1 MPHSCPLKKW
11 CGVWGLYLIFA
22 SLCSISSNIEGLS
35 VDHASEFVSLTD
47 LAVKSI
53 TTISIFSK
61 ERLYNLQK
69 KTTWNWKSFNINFNC
84 TVDYFSL
91 ILFFFT
97 NIDNTNNVI
106 LHRRQTD
113 IMKLNQTDCNLNFH
127 SFNTIIELHQNL
139 KAYL

>member
-1 MPHSCPLKKW
+1 M
-11 CGVWGLYLIFA
+11 IFA
-22 SLCSISSNIEGLS
+22 SLCSTSSNIERLS

-53 TTISIFSK
+53 TIISSSLKNVFTIYKKKQLENPSTLTLNALKPIF
-61 ERLYNLQK
+61 L
-69 KTTWNWKSFNINFNC
+69 
-84 TVDYFSL
+84 L
-91 ILFFFT
+91 ILFFT

-127 SFNTIIELHQNL
+127 SFNTIIELH
-139 KAYL
+139 

>member
-69 KTTWNWKSFNINFNC
+69 KQLEIENPSTLT
-84 TVDYFSL
+84 L
-91 ILFFFT
+91 IAL
-97 NIDNTNNVI
+97 
-106 LHRRQTD
+106 
-113 IMKLNQTDCNLNFH
+113 
-127 SFNTIIELHQNL
+127 
-139 KAYL
+139 